1 MRRFFSTKRHSIQV
15 KLRVAFIKQIA
26 DKVNTFR
33 SSHGVIGSE
42 IQISARVTNQLS
54 HHSIYRTS
62 TMYDTLVTVTC
73 IFNRMLVVT
82 IVFTLY

>member
-1 MRRFFSTKRHSIQV
+1 MRCFFSTKRHSIQV

-42 IQISARVTNQLS
+42 IQIKRACHKSTIAPFNI
-54 HHSIYRTS
+54 HRTI
-62 TMYDTLVTVTC
+62 TMYDTR
-73 IFNRMLVVT
+73 NRNMHIQQDVSS
-82 IVFTLY
+82 